1 MTDPATTVLPPIRRL
16 VSVSWPPEEAFRRF
30 TADFGTWWPSG
41 THSIGG
47 KLVKCIVFQCRVGGR
62 IYEELK
68 DGRRYQWGRITAW
81 EPPSRVAFTWHPSRE
96 EAEAQDVD
104 LTFHPEGAGT
114 RVELVSAGWERLGA
128 KAVSARKG
136 YNVGWGAVLDHWA
149 GRLSPALLLFALLS
163 KSITLY
169 YRITGRLDAEI
180 DKAGGRIPAGS
191 A

>member
-1 MTDPATTVLPPIRRL
+1 MTDPATTMLPPIRRQ

-47 KLVKCIVFQCRVGGR
+47 SLVKRIVFECRVGGR

-68 DGRRYQWGRITAW
+68 DGRRYEWGRITAW
-81 EPPSRVAFTWHPSRE
+81 EPPTRVAFTWHPSRE

-104 LTFHPEGAGT
+104 LSFRPEGGGT

-128 KAVSARKG
+128 RAVKARKG
-136 YNVGWGAVLDHWA
+136 YSVGWGAVLDHWA
-149 GRLSPALLLFALLS
+149 GRWSLAMLLFGVLS

-169 YRITGRLDAEI
+169 YRITGRLEAEI
-180 DKAGGRIPAGS
+180 DKAGGRMPAGS
-191 A
+191 T

>member
-1 MTDPATTVLPPIRRL
+1 MPDPVATVLPPIRRL
-16 VSVSWPPEEAFRRF
+16 VSVSWPPAEAFRRF

-47 KLVKCIVFQCRVGGR
+47 KLVKRIVFECRVGGR
-62 IYEELK
+62 IYEELM

-81 EPPSRVAFTWHPSRE
+81 DPPNRVAFMWHPSRE
-96 EAEAQDVD
+96 EAEAQEVD
-104 LTFHPEGAGT
+104 LSFHPAGTGT

-128 KAVSARKG
+128 KARSARKG
-136 YNVGWGAVLDHWA
+136 YYVGWGAVLDHWA
-149 GRLSPALLLFALLS
+149 GRWSPTMLLFAVLS

-180 DKAGGRIPAGS
+180 AKAGGRIPAGS
-191 A
+191 T